1 MSYENFR
8 FDPPSVATA
17 EQGTLAVP
25 GVAEAPLRH
34 VAVPGRFPDETAG
47 ATGSTQSVLDGLN
60 PQQAKAVQHA
70 GGPLLIMAGAGS
82 GKTRVLT
89 HRIAHILETGRAHAG
104 QILAITFTNKAAA
117 EMRERTA
124 NLIGPAGRRV
134 WVSTFH
140 SACVRI
146 LREHHDACGLKSTFS
161 IYDQQDSQRLISM
174 VLKDQGVDTK
184 RFTPRFV
191 SGRISDLK
199 NELITPAQYRQD
211 APSDPVSQ
219 MVAQAY
225 QEYNKRLRQSNA
237 VDFDDLI
244 MLTVQ
249 MLRAHPAIA
258 EAYHRRFGQILVDE
272 YQDTNHAQYALIREL
287 VGDGSDGVRPA
298 ELTVV
303 GDSDQS
309 IYAFR
314 GASIRNIEEFEE
326 DYPDATTIMLEQN
339 YRSTQNILDAANAV
353 ISRNRGRRPK
363 NLWTAAGR
371 GDLVSLDAAD
381 TEHDEARLIIS
392 ELREL
397 DMKGVDWG
405 QIAIF
410 YRTNAQSRVI
420 EELLLRSGIP
430 YRIVGGTRFYER
442 AEVKDALAYLQAV
455 VNPDDTVALRR
466 ILNTP
471 RRGIGD
477 RAQAAVAAHA
487 DRYGLSFGQ
496 ALADALEDSA
506 RPVEGLAARARTSA
520 AQFWSLLEDMRRLD
534 EAGEKPAVILEKI
547 LEDTGYLAGLR
558 ASQDPQDASRVD
570 NLAELVSVAEDFA
583 NEGTVEAADLGAF
596 LERVALVAD
605 ADQIP
610 DETERRGQVTLMTV
624 HTAKG
629 LEFPYVFVTGMEDGT
644 FPHKRSMD
652 DEGELAEE
660 RRLAYV
666 ALTRAQKRLYLTRA
680 ASRSAWGSVEQ
691 MPASRFLDD
700 LPEEVV
706 EVRSESGRERL
717 WQSAHERARQRQFA
731 DSEWGGYGSDG
742 PVVGSGNKRAWNKGS
757 GASWGADSAGSR
769 GAGKAAGGARGGTSS
784 ANLEATDEAK
794 PTLSLSVGD
803 RVKHA
808 TLGEGVV
815 VGTEGSGRSAV
826 AKVAFDSATKRL
838 LLRMAPLTKL

>member
-1 MSYENFR
+1 MDYQNFL
-8 FDPPSVATA
+8 FDVSSPSPA
-17 EQGTLAVP
+17 E
-25 GVAEAPLRH
+25 EAPL
-34 VAVPGRFPDETAG
+34 D
-47 ATGSTQSVLDGLN
+47 VLSGLN
-60 PQQAKAVQHA
+60 EQQSRAVQHSGA
-70 GGPLLIMAGAGS
+70 PLLIMAGAGS

-89 HRIAHILETGRAHAG
+89 HRIAHILQTGRASAG
-104 QILAITFTNKAAA
+104 EILAITFTNKAAA

-124 NLIGPAGRRV
+124 NLIGPQGRRV

-146 LREHHDACGLKSTFS
+146 LREHHAAAGLKSTFS
-161 IYDQQDSQRLISM
+161 IYDQQDSQRLMSM
-174 VLKDQGVDTK
+174 VLKDLGADTK
-184 RFTPRFV
+184 RFTPRFMA
-191 SGRISDLK
+191 GRISDLK
-199 NELITPAQYRQD
+199 NELITPAQYAQD

-219 MVAQAY
+219 LVAQTY
-225 QEYNKRLRQSNA
+225 REYNKRLRQSNA

-249 MLRAHPAIA
+249 MLQNHPAIA
-258 EAYHRRFGQILVDE
+258 EAYHRRFRQVLVDE
-272 YQDTNHAQYALIREL
+272 YQDTNHAQYVLIREL
-287 VGDGSDGVRPA
+287 VGDGKDGVPPA

-314 GASIRNIEEFEE
+314 GASIRNIEEFEQ
-326 DYPDATTIMLEQN
+326 DYQDATTIMLEQN

-363 NLWTAAGR
+363 NLWTAAGK
-371 GDLVSLDAAD
+371 GDLVALDAGD
-381 TEHDEARLIIS
+381 SEHDEARLIIS
-392 ELREL
+392 ELRDL
-397 DMKGVDWG
+397 DMKNVDWG
-405 QIAIF
+405 DIAIF

-442 AEVKDALAYLQAV
+442 QEVKDALAYLQAV
-455 VNPDDTVALRR
+455 VNPDDAVAIRR
-466 ILNTP
+466 VLNTP

-477 RAQAAVAAHA
+477 RAQAAIAAHA

-496 ALADALEDSA
+496 ALADTTETGE
-506 RPVEGLAARARTSA
+506 RVVEGIAPRARASA
-520 AQFWSLLEDMRRLD
+520 AQFWGLLDDMRKLD
-534 EAGEKPAVILEKI
+534 AAGEKPAVILEKI
-547 LEDTGYLAGLR
+547 LDDTGYLAGLK

-583 NEGTVEAADLGAF
+583 NEGTVERADLNAF

-610 DETERRGQVTLMTV
+610 DENERRGQVTLMTV

-652 DEGELAEE
+652 DETELAEE

-680 ASRSAWGSVEQ
+680 ASRSAWGSVEH
-691 MPASRFLDD
+691 MPGSRFLDD
-700 LPEEVV
+700 LPEDVV
-706 EVRSESGRERL
+706 EVRSESTREQM
-717 WQSAHERARQRQFA
+717 WNTAHERARQRSFEGS
-731 DSEWGGYGSDG
+731 DWGGYGDDFG
-742 PVVGSGNKRAWNKGS
+742 PVV
-757 GASWGADSAGSR
+757 
-769 GAGKAAGGARGGTSS
+769 GAGKAARSWASPAHDSWSSKTSSKRTARKTTSAPSSTRSSGTSG
-784 ANLEATDEAK
+784 AEGKAADG
-794 PTLSLSVGD
+794 LSLKVGD
-803 RVKHA
+803 RVMHA

-826 AKVAFDSATKRL
+826 AKIAFDSATKRL

>member
-1 MSYENFR
+1 MDYQNFL
-8 FDPPSVATA
+8 FDVSSPSPA
-17 EQGTLAVP
+17 E
-25 GVAEAPLRH
+25 EAPL
-34 VAVPGRFPDETAG
+34 D
-47 ATGSTQSVLDGLN
+47 VLSGLN
-60 PQQAKAVQHA
+60 EQQRRAVQHSGA
-70 GGPLLIMAGAGS
+70 PLLIMAGAGS

-89 HRIAHILETGRAHAG
+89 HRIAHILQTGRASAG
-104 QILAITFTNKAAA
+104 EILAITFTNKAAA

-124 NLIGPAGRRV
+124 NLIGPQGRRV

-146 LREHHDACGLKSTFS
+146 LREHHAAAGLKSTFS
-161 IYDQQDSQRLISM
+161 IYDQQDSQRLMSM
-174 VLKDQGVDTK
+174 VLKDLGADTK
-184 RFTPRFV
+184 RFTPRFMA
-191 SGRISDLK
+191 GRISDLK
-199 NELITPAQYRQD
+199 NELITPAQYAQD

-219 MVAQAY
+219 LVAQTY
-225 QEYNKRLRQSNA
+225 REYNKRLRQSNA

-249 MLRAHPAIA
+249 MLQNHPAIA
-258 EAYHRRFGQILVDE
+258 EAYHRRFRQVLVDE
-272 YQDTNHAQYALIREL
+272 YQDTNHAQYVLIREL
-287 VGDGSDGVRPA
+287 VGDGKDGVPPA

-314 GASIRNIEEFEE
+314 GASIRNIEEFEQ
-326 DYPDATTIMLEQN
+326 DYQDATTIMLEQN

-363 NLWTAAGR
+363 NLWTAAGK
-371 GDLVSLDAAD
+371 GDLVALDAGD
-381 TEHDEARLIIS
+381 SEHDEARLIIS
-392 ELREL
+392 ELRDL
-397 DMKGVDWG
+397 DMKNVDWG
-405 QIAIF
+405 DIAIF

-442 AEVKDALAYLQAV
+442 QEVKDALAYLQAV
-455 VNPDDTVALRR
+455 VNPDDAVAIRR
-466 ILNTP
+466 VLNTP

-477 RAQAAVAAHA
+477 RAQAAIAAHA

-496 ALADALEDSA
+496 ALADTTETGE
-506 RPVEGLAARARTSA
+506 RVVEGIAPRARASA
-520 AQFWSLLEDMRRLD
+520 AQFWGLLDDMRKLD
-534 EAGEKPAVILEKI
+534 AAGEKPAVILEKI
-547 LEDTGYLAGLR
+547 LDDTGYLAGLK

-583 NEGTVEAADLGAF
+583 NEGTVERADLNAF

-610 DETERRGQVTLMTV
+610 DENERRGQVTLMTV

-652 DEGELAEE
+652 DETELAEE

-680 ASRSAWGSVEQ
+680 ASRSAWGSVEH
-691 MPASRFLDD
+691 MPGSRFLDD
-700 LPEEVV
+700 LPEDVV
-706 EVRSESGRERL
+706 EVRSESTREQM
-717 WQSAHERARQRQFA
+717 WNTAHERARQRSFEGS
-731 DSEWGGYGSDG
+731 DWGGYGDDFG
-742 PVVGSGNKRAWNKGS
+742 PVV
-757 GASWGADSAGSR
+757 
-769 GAGKAAGGARGGTSS
+769 GAGKAARSWASPAHDSWSSKTSSKRTARKTTSAPSSTRSSGTSG
-784 ANLEATDEAK
+784 AEGKAADG
-794 PTLSLSVGD
+794 LSLKVGD
-803 RVKHA
+803 RVMHA

-826 AKVAFDSATKRL
+826 AKIAFDSATKRL

>member
-1 MSYENFR
+1 MDYQNFL
-8 FDPPSVATA
+8 FDVSSPSPA
-17 EQGTLAVP
+17 E
-25 GVAEAPLRH
+25 EAPL
-34 VAVPGRFPDETAG
+34 D
-47 ATGSTQSVLDGLN
+47 VLSGLN
-60 PQQAKAVQHA
+60 EQQSRAVQHSGA
-70 GGPLLIMAGAGS
+70 PLLIMAGAGS

-89 HRIAHILETGRAHAG
+89 HRIAHILQTGRASAG
-104 QILAITFTNKAAA
+104 EILAITFTNKAAA

-124 NLIGPAGRRV
+124 NLIGPQGRRV

-146 LREHHDACGLKSTFS
+146 LREHHAAAGLKSTFS
-161 IYDQQDSQRLISM
+161 IYDQQDSQRLMSM
-174 VLKDQGVDTK
+174 VLKDLGADTK
-184 RFTPRFV
+184 RFTPRFMA
-191 SGRISDLK
+191 GRISDLK
-199 NELITPAQYRQD
+199 NELITPAQYAQD

-219 MVAQAY
+219 LVAQTY
-225 QEYNKRLRQSNA
+225 REYNKRLRQSNA

-249 MLRAHPAIA
+249 MLQNHPAIA
-258 EAYHRRFGQILVDE
+258 EAYHRRFRQVLVDE
-272 YQDTNHAQYALIREL
+272 YQDTNHAQYVLIREL
-287 VGDGSDGVRPA
+287 VGDGKDGVPPA

-314 GASIRNIEEFEE
+314 GASIRNIEEFEQ
-326 DYPDATTIMLEQN
+326 DYQDATTIMLEQN

-363 NLWTAAGR
+363 NLWTAAGK
-371 GDLVSLDAAD
+371 GDLVALDAGD
-381 TEHDEARLIIS
+381 SEHDEARLIIS
-392 ELREL
+392 ELRDL
-397 DMKGVDWG
+397 DMKNVDWG
-405 QIAIF
+405 DIAIF

-442 AEVKDALAYLQAV
+442 QEVKDALAYLQAV
-455 VNPDDTVALRR
+455 VNPDDAVAIRR
-466 ILNTP
+466 VLNTP

-477 RAQAAVAAHA
+477 RAQAAIAAHA

-496 ALADALEDSA
+496 ALADTTETGE
-506 RPVEGLAARARTSA
+506 RVVEGIAPRARASA
-520 AQFWSLLEDMRRLD
+520 AQFWGLLDDMRKLD
-534 EAGEKPAVILEKI
+534 AAGEKPAVILEKI
-547 LEDTGYLAGLR
+547 LDDTGYLAGLK

-583 NEGTVEAADLGAF
+583 NEGTVERADLNAF

-610 DETERRGQVTLMTV
+610 DENERRGQVTLMTV

-652 DEGELAEE
+652 DETELAEE

-680 ASRSAWGSVEQ
+680 ASRSAWGSVEH
-691 MPASRFLDD
+691 MPGSRFLDD
-700 LPEEVV
+700 LPEDVV
-706 EVRSESGRERL
+706 EVRSESTREQM
-717 WQSAHERARQRQFA
+717 WNTAHERARQRSFEGS
-731 DSEWGGYGSDG
+731 DWGGYGDDFG
-742 PVVGSGNKRAWNKGS
+742 PVV
-757 GASWGADSAGSR
+757 
-769 GAGKAAGGARGGTSS
+769 GAGKAARSWASPAHDSWSSKTSSKRTARKTTSAPSSTRSSGTSG
-784 ANLEATDEAK
+784 AEGKAADG
-794 PTLSLSVGD
+794 LSLKVGD
-803 RVKHA
+803 RVMHA

-826 AKVAFDSATKRL
+826 AKIAFDSATKRL
-838 LLRMAPLTKL
+838 LLRMAPLTKLK